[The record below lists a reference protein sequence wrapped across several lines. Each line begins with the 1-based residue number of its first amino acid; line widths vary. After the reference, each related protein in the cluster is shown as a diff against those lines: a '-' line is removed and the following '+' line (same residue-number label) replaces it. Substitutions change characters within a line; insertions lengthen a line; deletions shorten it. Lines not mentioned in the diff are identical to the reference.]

1 MSKVGSAL
9 IGGGL
14 VVAAGLLIM
23 TIPVLA
29 HFVPQP
35 CDFIT
40 SGGFVFEDDPATEG
54 RDNFG
59 AHGGCKQNGPDAP
72 FWGHVNYVD
81 HNGFTP
87 PALNFTAPYHLNST
101 QITGYL
107 CDPEIPNA
115 RDVCGVARTNAG
127 ETVRFRVRLVDNGE
141 GTKAIC
147 KDEFGIRLDNGYV
160 VSTRRLA
167 AGGPGGGNVQLH
179 KDNPSTVGPEGD
191 ESLCNGVESPGEPVQ
206 LDCPINPEAQAN
218 CGGAPPPPPD

>member
-1 MSKVGSAL
+1 MSRKGISAL
-9 IGGGL
+9 VLGGL
-14 VVAAGLLIM
+14 MVAAWALWTLPAI
-23 TIPVLA
+23 A
-29 HFVPQP
+29 HFVPIP
-35 CDFIT
+35 CDFVT

-81 HNGFTP
+81 HNGDGGTVPF
-87 PALNFTAPYHLNST
+87 HVNST

-107 CDPEIPNA
+107 CDPAFPNA
-115 RDVCGVARTNAG
+115 RDVCGVARTNASG
-127 ETVRFRVRLVDNGE
+127 DPVFFRVRLVDNGE
-141 GTKAIC
+141 GTNAIC
-147 KDEFGIRLDNGYV
+147 KDEFGIRLSTGYV

-191 ESLCNGVESPGEPVQ
+191 ESLCNGVENPGDPVQ
-206 LDCPINPEAQAN
+206 SGCPINPEAQEN
-218 CGGAPPPPPD
+218 CGGAPPPPPPPPS